1 MEARSE
7 PVNPEELKSARRARG
22 WSQAEASRRLGVS
35 QPYYSQI
42 ETGAR
47 PVTTRLSRELA
58 RRLRLPASPL
68 PLPPLS
74 ADFSPLPPQTLASG
88 LARLGHP
95 GFSHEPR
102 SRNPR
107 NPALLI
113 AGALAHSELEPRL
126 VSALPWVLARCQP
139 LDWDWLCAQCRLS
152 NLQNR
157 LGFLLSLAEPLA
169 QPDVQPALLAARL
182 VLENSRLAREATL
195 CRDSMPAAEREWV
208 RRNRSSSARHWRL
221 LTSLHP
227 GEIDSRE

>member
-47 PVTTRLSRELA
+47 PVTARISQQLA
-58 RRLRLPASPL
+58 RRLRLPPSSL

-74 ADFSPLPPQTLASG
+74 ADLLPLSPQMLASG

-113 AGALAHSELEPRL
+113 AGALAHSDLEPRL

-139 LDWDWLCAQCRLS
+139 LDWDWLSAQCRLS

-157 LGFLLSLAEPLA
+157 LGFLLALAEPLA
-169 QPDVQPALLAARL
+169 LPEAKPSLRAARL
-182 VLENSRLAREATL
+182 VLENSRLAREGTL
-195 CRDSMPAAEREWV
+195 CRDSMPAAERQWL

-221 LTSLHP
+221 LTSLHS
-227 GEIDSRE
+227 GEIASRE